1 MIPMSFRNG
10 IARIAFSTA
19 PLLFLV
25 ACASV
30 DIPAANQLATSGAA
44 ASAAA
49 QEATETTRTDLIQV
63 LRIETLRSALQ
74 PGISPPNKSMTDSI
88 GEIRQQLAA
97 RSAMFGDLKDLYSS
111 FLALSSYDASAAF
124 TSAAT
129 ETRTSINAFA
139 DALGKASPFGN
150 VSGPAIDTVAGIIG
164 EEIQKRKIRSASKTV
179 RRAVEQVV
187 ALMESPEEDGAMRR
201 IRQAIEVQYA
211 QGAKA
216 LWEAGVLNA
225 KDRIAGLV
233 RVDGFAVIPTVTSSD
248 PKMRAAIDGD
258 IEFALTQRM
267 ELQKMAHRQTID
279 TMKALID
286 RHRELEEEKPLSL
299 EQLLGEVN
307 RLVELAKTIKGT

>member
-1 MIPMSFRNG
+1 MISISIRSG
-10 IARIAFSTA
+10 IAKILFSAA
-19 PLLFLV
+19 PFAFLV
-25 ACASV
+25 ACSSV
-30 DIPAANQLATSGAA
+30 EIPAANQLATSGVA

-49 QEATETTRTDLIQV
+49 QDATETTRADLIQV

-74 PGISPPNKSMTDSI
+74 PGISPPSQSMTDSI
-88 GEIRQQLAA
+88 GQIRQQLAA

-111 FLALSSYDASAAF
+111 FLALASYDASAAF

-139 DALGKASPFGN
+139 DALGKASPFGD
-150 VSGPAIDTVAGIIG
+150 VSGPAIDTVAGIVG

-187 ALMESPEEDGAMRR
+187 ALLESPEEGKAMTR
-201 IRQAIEVQYA
+201 IRQAVVEEYA
-211 QGAKA
+211 EGAKA
-216 LWEAGVLNA
+216 LWDAGVLNA

-233 RVDGFAVIPTVTSSD
+233 RIEGFAVVPSVTSSD
-248 PKMRAAIDGD
+248 PKIRAAIDED

-267 ELQKMAHRQTID
+267 ELEEMTHRQTIG

-299 EQLLGEVN
+299 EQLLGELN